1 MAWRPGDNEGAKGSK
16 MTINGGWKGSEEIAI
31 GGYKTIPLFLLI
43 ETLTRL
49 TPPVTWKMENE
60 PNGFVYLA

>member
-1 MAWRPGDNEGAKGSK
+1 